1 MATLDDS
8 SDFPNTELID
18 PEDDQAISK
27 LVRYLQKHIQKRHL
41 LREEGNQKQIN
52 FRNTLVQL
60 VREYESLKHCNNE
73 QKLII
78 STLEGRVCK
87 LQNQIDGLLCKL
99 NSACEAMRSMQ
110 QEVNIFIECNVVSC
124 YLYII
129 NIISVQVRNRD
140 KQLKEQEIERQRI
153 IQKYNA
159 RIEAEANRITKE
171 MEIKLRKQQEWFES
185 CIKKKDDKLKLVG
198 SILSSVH
205 DNASDNVLKAPTASG
220 TESVEESISNKISSI
235 TSAES
240 QVSKSLHCEVRQNMF
255 LRARINGAKERTVEK
270 PIPMISKKSS
280 RPKTEVVQES
290 LPTTSIDPSPST
302 IASTDNVA
310 DTKTKLDTKMT
321 KRVAYLHVEIKR
333 RPSRRCKIPVV
344 NPRYRAKS
352 GDKWIDHRPAGIVPI
367 GTIMQP
373 QTQPHK
379 QTVQKLTNPKTFRK
393 KSAKYCLFAQEQ
405 DTDGE
410 LETKL
415 YKADVLPT
423 CGGGAQIVFN
433 DIEYLKQISP
443 STAK

>member
-1 MATLDDS
+1 MFSQLSILQCFVTLSVPSCLDDS

-110 QEVNIFIECNVVSC
+110 QE
-124 YLYII
+124 
-129 NIISVQVRNRD
+129 VRNRD

-321 KRVAYLHVEIKR
+321 KR
-333 RPSRRCKIPVV
+333 CKIPVV

-433 DIEYLKQISP
+433 DIEY
-443 STAK
+443 

>member
-1 MATLDDS
+1 MFSQLSILQCFVTLSVPSCLDDS

-110 QEVNIFIECNVVSC
+110 QE
-124 YLYII
+124 
-129 NIISVQVRNRD
+129 VRNRD

-321 KRVAYLHVEIKR
+321 KR
-333 RPSRRCKIPVV
+333 CKIPVV